1 MCCRV
6 IDHRHQDTPEVE
18 AILVEEAV
26 ATAAAVVVVDTV
38 SLMIIS
44 QYLIFTDLILKGG
57 GSELY

>member
-1 MCCRV
+1 M

-18 AILVEEAV
+18 AILVEEVV